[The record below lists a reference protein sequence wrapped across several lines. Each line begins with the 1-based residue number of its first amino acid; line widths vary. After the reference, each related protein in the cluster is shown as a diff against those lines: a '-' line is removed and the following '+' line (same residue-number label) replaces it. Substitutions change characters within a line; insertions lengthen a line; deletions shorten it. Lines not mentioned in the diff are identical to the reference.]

1 MFLQAGAQW
10 EVFSYECVLWRYQ
23 DCDIMTFLILI
34 SWHQWQC
41 VTSDQWA
48 WSALETLVCDTNK
61 YCLHWDITTDHESL
75 VAIILK
81 TIYYTSPSII
91 ICRHQTLDSILW
103 GIYNNVS
110 ANDHGS
116 SHSSIIGLG
125 SVAPVCNDYLCL
137 VYNSVIILIE
147 LGKLCYNW
155 KESIS
160 RIMCQHSVFVYILIL
175 TLLLP
180 PVSHLLLSYQYIIT
194 TLLKGFRY
202 KQYWTIFF
210 LVQTKQK

>member
-1 MFLQAGAQW
+1 M
-10 EVFSYECVLWRYQ
+10 
-23 DCDIMTFLILI
+23 
-34 SWHQWQC
+34 
-41 VTSDQWA
+41 
-48 WSALETLVCDTNK
+48 SALRHHNWSRVTGRDNLENYL
-61 YCLHWDITTDHESL
+61 LHF
-75 VAIILK
+75 
-81 TIYYTSPSII
+81 SI
-91 ICRHQTLDSILW
+91 HNNMQTQDSILW

-116 SHSSIIGLG
+116 SHSSIIGLV
-125 SVAPVCNDYLCL
+125 SVAPVYNDYLCL